1 MTQFLSAHSDKPPR
15 QFQPQVIH
23 GLFLG
28 LFGTAFRQVKVYR
41 RADQRMFLAIGEAIA
56 VQQIGLLPL
65 GQPFQTIVQFPAQFL
80 FLHNGLRL
88 HGVGVGYGFDAPQLF
103 LSRQNIVQ
111 RNALAADTVLILRH
125 HPLLKSSKGIPNHIH
140 HGVTDSR
147 SRIGQELHAAR
158 RIELRHGF
166 PQAHIPCLFQIV
178 RVKVQARL
186 CQIHAAEKVICHLA
200 NKGLVVVDQA
210 VQRGSIAFL
219 CQRTKPFIRL
229 LHGRFPA
236 LRQTNERLCAL
247 AQKGDAA
254 ALDSLIE
261 NNKSF
266 IGKVANDLF
275 RSMNL
280 AQSGLNLDTD
290 DLKQA
295 GNLGLWKAVP
305 KFDAARGMKF
315 LTYAAPAIR
324 NAMMDMVRDAFAAFE
339 QRMVTEDKDG
349 VCYQRV
355 SLDDV
360 LPGEEQLRRIEAIAD
375 PYAMQPQ
382 SIMEEQES
390 RRELYYGLKR
400 LTQREQTYLLY
411 RYGFTDGEEHP
422 LIGTAIYFHL
432 TKGRAK
438 KTEEQAM
445 DNLWLELP
453 WWFD

>member
-1 MTQFLSAHSDKPPR
+1 MK
-15 QFQPQVIH
+15 
-23 GLFLG
+23 
-28 LFGTAFRQVKVYR
+28 
-41 RADQRMFLAIGEAIA
+41 
-56 VQQIGLLPL
+56 
-65 GQPFQTIVQFPAQFL
+65 
-80 FLHNGLRL
+80 
-88 HGVGVGYGFDAPQLF
+88 
-103 LSRQNIVQ
+103 
-111 RNALAADTVLILRH
+111 
-125 HPLLKSSKGIPNHIH
+125 
-140 HGVTDSR
+140 
-147 SRIGQELHAAR
+147 
-158 RIELRHGF
+158 
-166 PQAHIPCLFQIV
+166 
-178 RVKVQARL
+178 
-186 CQIHAAEKVICHLA
+186 
-200 NKGLVVVDQA
+200 
-210 VQRGSIAFL
+210 
-219 CQRTKPFIRL
+219 
-229 LHGRFPA
+229 
-236 LRQTNERLCAL
+236 QTNERLCAL

-254 ALDSLIE
+254 ALDSLID

-266 IGKVANDLF
+266 IGKAANDLF

-280 AQSGLNLDTD
+280 A
-290 DLKQA
+290 QA

-324 NAMMDMVRDAFAAFE
+324 NAMMDMVWDAFTAFE
-339 QRMVTEDKDG
+339 QRMVTKDKDG
-349 VCYQRV
+349 ICYQRV
-355 SLDDV
+355 SLDEV

-375 PYAMQPQ
+375 SYAMQPQ

-390 RRELYYGLKR
+390 RRELYDGLKR

>member
-1 MTQFLSAHSDKPPR
+1 MK
-15 QFQPQVIH
+15 
-23 GLFLG
+23 
-28 LFGTAFRQVKVYR
+28 
-41 RADQRMFLAIGEAIA
+41 
-56 VQQIGLLPL
+56 
-65 GQPFQTIVQFPAQFL
+65 
-80 FLHNGLRL
+80 
-88 HGVGVGYGFDAPQLF
+88 
-103 LSRQNIVQ
+103 
-111 RNALAADTVLILRH
+111 
-125 HPLLKSSKGIPNHIH
+125 
-140 HGVTDSR
+140 
-147 SRIGQELHAAR
+147 
-158 RIELRHGF
+158 
-166 PQAHIPCLFQIV
+166 
-178 RVKVQARL
+178 
-186 CQIHAAEKVICHLA
+186 
-200 NKGLVVVDQA
+200 
-210 VQRGSIAFL
+210 
-219 CQRTKPFIRL
+219 
-229 LHGRFPA
+229 
-236 LRQTNERLCAL
+236 QTNERLCAL

-254 ALDSLIE
+254 ALDSLID

-349 VCYQRV
+349 ICYQRV

-390 RRELYYGLKR
+390 RRELYDGLKR

-438 KTEEQAM
+438 KTEEQGAV
-445 DNLWLELP
+445 DSVCSRLFPSQQYHPGHVFARPSFSYVSIFNGPTTNGIDSTSWTATPSVPASPVQCKDAPAAELLHIHRIP
-453 WWFD
+453 ESPPHHGAEHPHSARRDGSILPPGQFQPTEQVARQ